1 MSVQTV
7 TQSINALAAGLNQ
20 VKEETSQLKQIHSLS
35 ANDKFVH
42 VMQVGRP
49 FLNMETVD
57 MVMLQTFVD
66 EVSPSVEALKN
77 MSVAVE
83 EELRSLLLY
92 FGEQPESPDTC
103 KPEDF
108 FALIQSFSSSLQ
120 VSKW

>member
-1 MSVQTV
+1 MQTV
-7 TQSINALAAGLNQ
+7 TQSINALAAGLSQ
-20 VKEETSQLKQIHSLS
+20 VKEEISQLKQIHSLS

-49 FLNMETVD
+49 FLNMKTVD
-57 MVMLQTFVD
+57 MVLQAFVD
-66 EVSPSVEALKN
+66 EVAPSVEALKN

-92 FGEQPESPDTC
+92 FGEQPDSPDTC

-120 VSKW
+120 VSK